1 MSRPMIGLSS
11 RSPLW
16 PPAHPPPPWPGVC
29 YKHLK
34 QYRPAREALLRS
46 LQLHQHERT
55 YEQLGQV
62 ALLQNDVQD
71 AITTY
76 QQATE

>member
-1 MSRPMIGLSS
+1 MVGSTHVPTLTRAPV
-11 RSPLW
+11 
-16 PPAHPPPPWPGVC
+16 GVC

>member
-1 MSRPMIGLSS
+1 MFVYSLCPVTILSVS
-11 RSPLW
+11 FY
-16 PPAHPPPPWPGVC
+16 PGVC

-62 ALLQNDVQD
+62 ALLQNDVPD